1 MTANPADRTA
11 TIDPVAA
18 PSAYTAYMLAMLG
31 SVDPAEAQAET
42 PGRLRTLLA
51 DAGPDL
57 RRRPMPAEWSVLE
70 LIGHITDAE
79 VVCTGRY
86 RWILVHDDAD
96 IVPYDQDLWAE
107 RLHHNEQD
115 PIELL
120 DLFDALR
127 IANLRLWARTPA
139 AGRARVGLH
148 RERGPESYD
157 LTFRLIAGHD
167 RVHIKQAR
175 ETLAAIRTGH

>member
-1 MTANPADRTA
+1 MTANPADRAA
-11 TIDPVAA
+11 TIDPVAN
-18 PSAYTAYMLAMLG
+18 PSAYQAHMLASLG
-31 SVDPAEAQAET
+31 RDDPAVAQAET
-42 PGRLRTLLA
+42 PARLRTLLA

-57 RRRPMPAEWSVLE
+57 RTRPEPAEWSVLE
-70 LIGHITDAE
+70 LIGHIVDAE

-96 IVPYDQDLWAE
+96 IVAYDQDLWAE
-107 RLHHNEQD
+107 RLRHNEQD
-115 PIELL
+115 PLELL

-127 IANLRLWARTPA
+127 AANLKLWARTPA

-157 LTFRLIAGHD
+157 LTFRMLAGHD
-167 RVHIKQAR
+167 RVHMDQAR
-175 ETLAAIRTGH
+175 ATLASVRAL